1 MTDMRICLNMIVKQE
16 AHIIESTLEH
26 LRKYI
31 SYWVISDTG
40 STDNTR
46 EIITGFFAKHK
57 IPGKLVEHAW
67 EDFGTNRTLALD
79 ACYSLRKH
87 FDYIWVFDAD
97 DLISGQITFPK
108 IKKNPRKNPDIFS
121 VRFGSGFTYMRNQI
135 FKATEEWKYVG
146 VLHEFPSL
154 KKNTR
159 QPTIKTIE
167 GNYYI
172 DSRRL
177 GDRSKAVDK
186 YAKDAA
192 TLERGLI
199 KEPKNERYM
208 FYLGQ
213 SYFDAGNYEKSIYWY
228 SKRVDQGKWFEEV
241 YYSLYKIAEAKLKL
255 GKDWSEVEKAYMTAW
270 KYLPSRSEPL
280 YEIAKHYR
288 EKEDFENAYKYA
300 KLASRIKFPSDQVL
314 FLFKSV
320 YDHQAMD
327 ELAICCYN
335 LKKYKECIDTYSTL
349 IQEKR
354 IPESEIGRLNKV
366 INLCKIEIAEM
377 EERNEEEIATTKDIT
392 VGEIKYRLS
401 IGLMATLVN
410 DKFKEQ
416 ILGCQETWAK
426 EGKILNVPVKYFC
439 GEIRDKEFF
448 HEDIVHLKN
457 VGDDY
462 SSATYKQYYG
472 LRYLLENYPSDFYLI
487 AGSDNYV
494 NIERCLK
501 MLEKYDSKYPFL
513 IGGHGE
519 NREIFGYSSHYMTG
533 GAGLFLSHSALLKMA
548 PKFDIYIQEY
558 KKEVKGKD
566 KDACDVSICHFARS
580 ESVTLI
586 KEKELYYCDWKGKC
600 WGYMEFPC
608 GGINYDKMSICHYM
622 ERTDMHLY
630 NYWKDFNY
638 NYGEIFRKFHDCA
651 TINSDINEHCYILEN
666 YAKKSSKILSCS
678 YRNNV
683 VGYCFVKGL
692 LDNLNT
698 EVRELTCIDKYDYDT
713 KDILRR
719 LGKIPVK
726 YQFISGNVLEYI
738 PKNKLDIIFI
748 DTLHVYGQLIREL
761 NHYAKYLESG
771 GIFILHDT
779 TVDAE
784 HGEALRTQMNL
795 TELEKS
801 TGFSQEELT
810 TGLWPAIERFLE
822 EISDFTLEHRYVHN
836 HGLTILRKI

>member
-1 MTDMRICLNMIVKQE
+1 MIVKQE

-288 EKEDFENAYKYA
+288 EKEDFENAYK
-300 KLASRIKFPSDQVL
+300 
-314 FLFKSV
+314 
-320 YDHQAMD
+320 
-327 ELAICCYN
+327 
-335 LKKYKECIDTYSTL
+335 
-349 IQEKR
+349 
-354 IPESEIGRLNKV
+354 
-366 INLCKIEIAEM
+366 
-377 EERNEEEIATTKDIT
+377 
-392 VGEIKYRLS
+392 
-401 IGLMATLVN
+401 
-410 DKFKEQ
+410 
-416 ILGCQETWAK
+416 
-426 EGKILNVPVKYFC
+426 
-439 GEIRDKEFF
+439 
-448 HEDIVHLKN
+448 
-457 VGDDY
+457 
-462 SSATYKQYYG
+462 
-472 LRYLLENYPSDFYLI
+472 
-487 AGSDNYV
+487 
-494 NIERCLK
+494 
-501 MLEKYDSKYPFL
+501 
-513 IGGHGE
+513 
-519 NREIFGYSSHYMTG
+519 
-533 GAGLFLSHSALLKMA
+533 
-548 PKFDIYIQEY
+548 
-558 KKEVKGKD
+558 
-566 KDACDVSICHFARS
+566 
-580 ESVTLI
+580 
-586 KEKELYYCDWKGKC
+586 
-600 WGYMEFPC
+600 
-608 GGINYDKMSICHYM
+608 
-622 ERTDMHLY
+622 
-630 NYWKDFNY
+630 
-638 NYGEIFRKFHDCA
+638 
-651 TINSDINEHCYILEN
+651 
-666 YAKKSSKILSCS
+666 
-678 YRNNV
+678 
-683 VGYCFVKGL
+683 
-692 LDNLNT
+692 
-698 EVRELTCIDKYDYDT
+698 
-713 KDILRR
+713 
-719 LGKIPVK
+719 
-726 YQFISGNVLEYI
+726 
-738 PKNKLDIIFI
+738 
-748 DTLHVYGQLIREL
+748 
-761 NHYAKYLESG
+761 
-771 GIFILHDT
+771 
-779 TVDAE
+779 
-784 HGEALRTQMNL
+784 
-795 TELEKS
+795 
-801 TGFSQEELT
+801 
-810 TGLWPAIERFLE
+810 
-822 EISDFTLEHRYVHN
+822 
-836 HGLTILRKI
+836 